1 MSPCG
6 TTTNNEQGK
15 IELLSDGSWKAEFR
29 NSVWLWSE
37 FDSESHHVIKSGYTP
52 FFPNFYSASPFRKI
66 RSLNTKEA
74 WYPSHILQTGHDRP
88 SGYHWICV
96 ILVVPLRSATIPN
109 AYTAQ
114 TKTPSQSPID
124 LGCRDWQFGLFPK
137 VFLSSS
143 QIWDPF
149 VPINLSSYTPISHEF
164 LVGVFCTGCE
174 FCYLYFTKWKIYI
187 IGDYRLR
194 YQRLI
199 DLTVRSPP
207 PDAIMPPR
215 PHGVT
220 ASPRPCK
227 LGSPDRAHGQE
238 LELVTL
244 LMDTWKSERWLF
256 GNTHCPACFINDRLD
271 LP

>member
-29 NSVWLWSE
+29 NSVLLWSE
-37 FDSESHHVIKSGYTP
+37 FDSESHHVIKSGHTP
-52 FFPNFYSASPFRKI
+52 FFLNFSSASPFRKI

-194 YQRLI
+194 YRRLI
-199 DLTVRSPP
+199 DLTVGSPP
-207 PDAIMPPR
+207 PWCHYAAPTPR
-215 PHGVT
+215 RHRISSTLQTRIARSGARARARISHPPHGY
-220 ASPRPCK
+220 
-227 LGSPDRAHGQE
+227 
-238 LELVTL
+238 LEIREMAFWQHTL
-244 LMDTWKSERWLF
+244 PSLF
-256 GNTHCPACFINDRLD
+256 H
-271 LP
+271 